1 MTRATALIATLI
13 LLGACSSDPA
23 GSDSAADAGATT
35 EATSAPAGTEP
46 VETLAPTTVAETTAA
61 PTTTDAAVPADW
73 FVDHP
78 YTLVVPDA
86 AATGEPLPL
95 VVLLHGYGANKEIQL
110 GYFGL
115 EPLALDRGF
124 LLAVPDG
131 DTNALGQQYWNA
143 TDSCCSGG
151 DPDGEPNHVAILR
164 ALIDDVARQHAVDP
178 DRVYM
183 IGHSNGGFMSYR
195 MACDASDLV
204 AAVVSLA
211 GATWSDPQRCNP
223 ASPVSVLQIHGT
235 ADETILYDGG
245 DILGVPYP
253 SAAATVGQWAALD
266 GCDAPS
272 DPILHDD
279 LTLDLEAT
287 IEAPETAVYGV
298 SGCPSGVD
306 VQLWTING
314 GSHIPSFTPD
324 FAAGAI
330 DFLLAHTK
338 VRG

>member
-1 MTRATALIATLI
+1 MNRAAALIALLV
-13 LLGACSSDPA
+13 LLGACSSDPS
-23 GSDSAADAGATT
+23 GSSTATDGPAAETTAAPTT
-35 EATSAPAGTEP
+35 EAPPQTD
-46 VETLAPTTVAETTAA
+46 APTTVAETTAA
-61 PTTTDAAVPADW
+61 PTTTAETVPASW
-73 FVDHP
+73 FVEHP

-86 AATGEPLPL
+86 ASSGDPLPL

-151 DPDGEPNHVAILR
+151 DPEGEPNHVAILR

-178 DRVYM
+178 DRVYL

-195 MACDASDLV
+195 MACDASDVV

-211 GATWSDPQRCNP
+211 GATWADASRCNP
-223 ASPVSVLQIHGT
+223 ESPVSVLQIHGT

-245 DILGVPYP
+245 QILGVPYP
-253 SAAATVGQWAALD
+253 SAAATVGQWASFD

-272 DPILHDD
+272 DPIMHDD

-298 SGCPSGVD
+298 SGCPDGVD

-314 GSHIPSFTPD
+314 GSHIPSFTTD
-324 FAAGAI
+324 FASGAI
-330 DFLLAHTK
+330 DFLLAHSK

>member
-1 MTRATALIATLI
+1 MTRVVALLASLAV
-13 LLGACSSDPA
+13 LA
-23 GSDSAADAGATT
+23 GCAADDGSTSPT
-35 EATSAPAGTEP
+35 TSAPA
-46 VETLAPTTVAETTAA
+46 TTAA
-61 PTTTDAAVPADW
+61 PLDTTTTATATTTEAPTTTEAALDENW

-78 YTLVVPDA
+78 YTLVVPDVA
-86 AATGEPLPL
+86 ETSSDPLPL

-115 EPLALDRGF
+115 EPLAKERGF

-131 DTNALGQQYWNA
+131 DTNALDQQFWNA

-151 DPDGEPNHVAILR
+151 DPEGEPDHVTILD
-164 ALIDDVARQHAVDP
+164 ALIDDVARTHSVDP
-178 DRVYM
+178 DRVYF

-195 MACDASDLV
+195 MACDISDRV

-211 GATWSDPQRCNP
+211 GATWADPAQCS
-223 ASPVSVLQIHGT
+223 AESPVSVLQIHGT
-235 ADETILYDGG
+235 DDETIFYDGG
-245 DILGVPYP
+245 AILGKPYP
-253 SAAATVGQWAALD
+253 SAADTIRQWAALN
-266 GCDAPS
+266 GCDEPA

-279 LTLDLEAT
+279 NTLDLEAT

-298 SGCPSGVD
+298 PGCPTGVD

-314 GSHIPSFTPD
+314 GSHIPSFTPE

-330 DFLLAHTK
+330 EFLLSHSK
-338 VRG
+338 VRT